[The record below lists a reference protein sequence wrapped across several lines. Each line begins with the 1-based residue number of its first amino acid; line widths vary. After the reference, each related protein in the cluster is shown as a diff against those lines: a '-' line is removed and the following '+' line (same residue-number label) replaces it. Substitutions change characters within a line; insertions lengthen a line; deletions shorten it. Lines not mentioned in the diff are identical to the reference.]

1 MIYLSGSYSSEDR
14 TMMQGIANYLR
25 KWGYD
30 IYCPFEFKL
39 PNAWDYSQEDWA
51 DLVFAN
57 DISKIDECDIL
68 LYISPG
74 RESTAGSNWEQGY
87 AYAKGKKIIVL
98 QYTDKPT
105 SLITFSGSTIF
116 KNSTNLKEDSLW
128 ALERLCSI
136 EHAKYISV
144 CKTTLT

>member
-1 MIYLSGSYSSEDR
+1 MIYLSGSCSSEDR

-51 DLVFAN
+51 ALVFLN

-128 ALERLCSI
+128 ALERLCSL
-136 EHAKYISV
+136 EHAKYASV